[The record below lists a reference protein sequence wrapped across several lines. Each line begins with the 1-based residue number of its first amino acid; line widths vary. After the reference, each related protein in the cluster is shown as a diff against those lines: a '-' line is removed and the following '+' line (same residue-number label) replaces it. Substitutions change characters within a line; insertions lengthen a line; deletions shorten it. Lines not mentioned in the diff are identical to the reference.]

1 MNTKFYLNRY
11 VLSAGFTLGLLIT
24 GASTYHTVEDEVRPN
39 MYITPQGKVVG
50 KVKGETAIPAGT
62 YEIIDTYS
70 PRFKK
75 NMLRLVN
82 VKTHEGIL
90 IHAGNTALDSEG
102 CILIGMTPTKNGVAR
117 SREALAKFEKEARE
131 ALKKG
136 KLFIV
141 IKDVVND
148 S

>member
-11 VLSAGFTLGLLIT
+11 VLSAGFTLGVLVT
-24 GASTYHTVEDEVRPN
+24 GVSSYPTVEDEVRPN

-50 KVKGETAIPAGT
+50 KVNGETAIPAGT

-82 VKTHEGIL
+82 VKTHTGIL
-90 IHAGNTALDSEG
+90 IHSGNTAIDSEG
-102 CILIGMTPTKNGVAR
+102 CIIIGTVATKNGVAR
-117 SREALAKFEKEARE
+117 SREALTKFEKEARE

-141 IKDVVND
+141 ITDVVND